1 MLGLYEVKGS
11 SMLPFLRS
19 GDFVVV
25 SRFFISIRVN
35 DVVLVKHPIYGEII
49 KRVVKVCQ
57 AQGVWLKGEGI
68 ESVSSEQIGWIRLE
82 QVQAKLL
89 FPIKQNPKP

>member
-11 SMLPFLRS
+11 SMLPFLCS

-25 SRFFISIRVN
+25 SRIFISIRVN